1 MDILKL
7 NDIQKSFGD
16 NKVHQGINLKIKP
29 NTRLGLLG
37 SSGTGKSVLLRSI
50 VGLEYIDHGE
60 IFFKDQRI
68 DNLSEKEL
76 SQIRTKVSYSFQ
88 SGALFDSM
96 NVFENLAFPLFEH
109 TELSLNEV
117 EERVKEV
124 LKLVDLC
131 SSIYKM
137 PSDLSG
143 GMQKRVGMARSMIL
157 NPDIIL
163 YDEPTAGLDPTNTVN
178 VVNVMKRFSEKGV
191 TSIFVTHDIPSAIEF
206 CDRIVIL
213 DAGKIVFDGSVQE
226 FTNSDSNIVKK
237 FLITE
242 GFQNASSSARV

>member
-1 MDILKL
+1 MEILKL
-7 NDIQKSFGD
+7 NNIHKAFGS
-16 NKVHQGINLKIKP
+16 NNIHNGVCLKLKE
-29 NTRLGLLG
+29 NSKLGLLG

-50 VGLEYIDHGE
+50 IGLEYIDQGK
-60 IFFKDQRI
+60 IFFKGKRI
-68 DNLSEKEL
+68 DNLSEKEM
-76 SQIRTKVSYSFQ
+76 SKIRTQISYAFQ

-109 TELSLNEV
+109 TDYTLKEIQEKV
-117 EERVKEV
+117 EEILE
-124 LKLVDLC
+124 LVDLC
-131 SSIYKM
+131 DSIYKM

-157 NPDIIL
+157 NPDIVL

-178 VVNVMKRFSEKGV
+178 VVNVMKKFSQRGV

-206 CDRIVIL
+206 CDRIIIL
-213 DAGKIVFDGSVQE
+213 DKGKIVFDGTTHDFS
-226 FTNSDSNIVKK
+226 TSDSDIVKK

-242 GFQNASSSARV
+242 GFQNASTSS